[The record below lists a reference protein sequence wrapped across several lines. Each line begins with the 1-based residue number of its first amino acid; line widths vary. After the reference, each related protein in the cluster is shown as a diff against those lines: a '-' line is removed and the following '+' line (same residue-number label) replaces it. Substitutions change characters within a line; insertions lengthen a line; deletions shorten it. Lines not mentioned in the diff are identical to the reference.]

1 MTPFDTIISNCLF
14 SRRHIP
20 QQSGLANSVSLM
32 STLALDLGKRR
43 IGVAVTD
50 MSDLAAHPLATIER
64 GKPKSDLDA
73 IIALIAGRHVERVI
87 VGLPLN
93 MDGTEGPP
101 AQAARAFAQSLSVSL
116 GLPVELHDERL
127 SSFEAKERLK
137 QGLLRRSKRKRAVDQ
152 VAAVVILESWLARHH
167 PR

>member
-1 MTPFDTIISNCLF
+1 
-14 SRRHIP
+14 
-20 QQSGLANSVSLM
+20 M

-64 GKPKSDLDA
+64 GKSKSDLDA
-73 IIALIAGRHVERVI
+73 ILALIEGRHVERVI

-93 MDGTEGPP
+93 MDGTEGQP
-101 AQAARAFAQSLSVSL
+101 ARAARAFAEALSISL

-127 SSFEAKERLK
+127 SSFEARERLK
-137 QGLLRRSKRKRAVDQ
+137 QGQLRRSKRKRTVDQ
-152 VAAVVILESWLARHH
+152 IAAVVILESWLARA
-167 PR
+167 RQI

>member
-1 MTPFDTIISNCLF
+1 
-14 SRRHIP
+14 
-20 QQSGLANSVSLM
+20 M

-73 IIALIAGRHVERVI
+73 ILALIEGRHVDRVI

-93 MDGTEGPP
+93 MDGTEGEP
-101 AQAARAFAQSLSVSL
+101 ARAARAFAEALSIS
-116 GLPVELHDERL
+116 RACR
-127 SSFEAKERLK
+127 SS
-137 QGLLRRSKRKRAVDQ
+137 SMTNV
-152 VAAVVILESWLARHH
+152 
-167 PR
+167 